1 MKTVVPLLICSHL
14 HDLAKLKQ
22 ACVDLIK
29 VNLVAVLTSSSYMNL
44 QTTHPALIADLRRK
58 LGVEEEEEEEVEE
71 EGPKQKRAR
80 VG

>member
-22 ACVDLIK
+22 ACMDLIK
-29 VNLVAVLTSSSYMNL
+29 ANTASITLSPLFMNL
-44 QTTHPALIADLRRK
+44 QTTHPALVADLRRK
-58 LGVEEEEEEEVEE
+58 LGVEKEEEEKVEE